1 LSALRLDGPEPLDYR
16 GSLGQAEGAFT
27 VALKVLGGTCYLRT
41 FVHYTTSVVVF
52 KAELRMA
59 AAGGPYGQQCRYVVW
74 RNRFESLSTPIG
86 ETPLDL
92 TGRPA
97 ALSGVPH

>member
-1 LSALRLDGPEPLDYR
+1 MSALRLDGPEPLDYR

-41 FVHYTTSVVVF
+41 SVHYTTSVVVV
-52 KAELRMA
+52 KAEFRMA
-59 AAGGPYGQQCRYVVW
+59 AARRPYEQQCRYVVR

-86 ETPLDL
+86 KTPLDL
-92 TGRPA
+92 TGRPE
-97 ALSGVPH
+97 ALSGVIH

>member
-27 VALKVLGGTCYLRT
+27 VALKVLGRTYYLRT
-41 FVHYTTSVVVF
+41 YLYCTTSVVVV
-52 KAELRMA
+52 KAEFRMEQPV
-59 AAGGPYGQQCRYVVW
+59 GPYEQQCRCVVR

-86 ETPLDL
+86 KTPLDL
-92 TGRPA
+92 TG
-97 ALSGVPH
+97 